1 MYKPF
6 ENYHPSRSAIPYHI
20 GIIPDGSR
28 RWAKEHRTSYYEAYN
43 LALGKLSV
51 LINYIFGFGV
61 SEISIYLAS
70 TQNFTRPQNELNELF
85 RAVYTFL
92 INIQDIIKIYS
103 VNINYCGNEY
113 LLPNDI
119 SNQMTILRE
128 MTKENVSKRLNI
140 CIAYNPLYEI
150 WESAKKSSTPS
161 DFLNNLWVKTP
172 LDLVIRTG
180 KANLISNFLILQSGF
195 ARMYF
200 IDKLFNDIQISDI
213 KQIMDTFKK
222 NERKYGE

>member
-1 MYKPF
+1 
-6 ENYHPSRSAIPYHI
+6 
-20 GIIPDGSR
+20 
-28 RWAKEHRTSYYEAYN
+28 
-43 LALGKLSV
+43 
-51 LINYIFGFGV
+51 
-61 SEISIYLAS
+61 
-70 TQNFTRPQNELNELF
+70 
-85 RAVYTFL
+85 
-92 INIQDIIKIYS
+92 
-103 VNINYCGNEY
+103 
-113 LLPNDI
+113 
-119 SNQMTILRE
+119 MTILRE